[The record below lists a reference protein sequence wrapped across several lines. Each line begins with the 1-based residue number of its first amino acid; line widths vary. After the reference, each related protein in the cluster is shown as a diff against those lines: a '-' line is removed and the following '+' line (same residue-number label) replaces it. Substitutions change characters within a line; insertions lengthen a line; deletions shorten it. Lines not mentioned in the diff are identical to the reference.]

1 MTTQPLWP
9 KVGQDCLEPNQPT
22 YYLYVIKFNQN
33 TFFSCINAI
42 LCIDSDK
49 KCVLHHSDDIVL
61 NGKTLTFLN
70 KLGILSLGFY
80 ESIRTKAYVIAMY
93 VHLDPRSC
101 FWYETESKQ
110 SIYTIS
116 SSNFHYYG
124 YIYSTIL

>member
-49 KCVLHHSDDIVL
+49 KCVLHHSDNIVL

-70 KLGILSLGFY
+70 KLGILNYFESLGFY

-101 FWYETESKQ
+101 
-110 SIYTIS
+110 